1 MNKLILP
8 MQSVDV
14 NSTAISTAQY
24 EYNSYRLKLTFT
36 NGRSY
41 NYKRVPN
48 HVFEGL
54 RISSSKG
61 KFINKYVLPVYPFDH
76 AQMTDDQLN
85 DLAAKIADSI
95 FKRLVAKQQE
105 WDEQFNDQMTEVSW
119 GQMEYKE
126 EDAIKSN
133 QKKIEELRELRD
145 KAVDEENYM
154 LASKINSEIIDL
166 KNFK

>member
-1 MNKLILP
+1 
-8 MQSVDV
+8 
-14 NSTAISTAQY
+14 
-24 EYNSYRLKLTFT
+24 
-36 NGRSY
+36 
-41 NYKRVPN
+41 
-48 HVFEGL
+48 
-54 RISSSKG
+54 
-61 KFINKYVLPVYPFDH
+61 
-76 AQMTDDQLN
+76 MTDDQLN

-133 QKKIEELRELRD
+133 QKKIEELRKLRD